1 MIGFYQENYRVSLWG
16 RPRMNTHYL
25 SGTRNARIGQE
36 KPVFG
41 RSAFI
46 ALSVVLFAFIVSS
59 VSCSSGSKAQGG
71 GQDQGS
77 QPVPQPA
84 PIAKSGPKPE
94 QNQKLSDLGINPARP
109 YAAKAIQIQYRADEN
124 LNRYED
130 KPHTLTLV
138 VYQVTDIKWF
148 NSNIKDAAGLTAL
161 LAAEK
166 PDQSVLAVDRFFIEP
181 GEVNQ
186 VELDRYENARWVGI
200 VAGYYDLT
208 PGQVTRS
215 YELPVL
221 IESKGTFFKTNQARM
236 GLLGM
241 NLYFGPSSIQEVP
254 SP

>member
-1 MIGFYQENYRVSLWG
+1 
-16 RPRMNTHYL
+16 MNAQYI
-25 SGTRNARIGQE
+25 SGADGTRARRETLI
-36 KPVFG
+36 F
-41 RSAFI
+41 RRLAFM
-46 ALSVVLFAFIVSS
+46 ALSVTLIVFAVSS
-59 VSCSSGSKAQGG
+59 LSCSSSDKAQGAK
-71 GQDQGS
+71 QDQGA
-77 QPVPQPA
+77 QKTPQPA

-94 QNQKLSDLGINPARP
+94 QNEKLASLGITPSRP
-109 YAAKAIQIQYRADEN
+109 YAEKAIQIHYRADDN

-130 KPHTLTLV
+130 KPHTLMLV

-148 NSNIKDAAGLTAL
+148 NNNIKDAAGLAIL

-166 PDQSVLAVDRFFIEP
+166 PDQSVLAADRFFIEP
-181 GEVNQ
+181 GDVNQ
-186 VELDRYENARWVGI
+186 IELDRYENVKWVGL

-215 YELPVL
+215 YEMPVTV
-221 IESKGTFFKTNQARM
+221 ETKGTFFKTNQARM

>member
-1 MIGFYQENYRVSLWG
+1 MGYG
-16 RPRMNTHYL
+16 HRMNAQDIPDAN
-25 SGTRNARIGQE
+25 SACIGQG
-36 KPVFG
+36 KAVVLRP
-41 RSAFI
+41 AFI
-46 ALSVVLFAFIVSS
+46 ALSVVLFAFTISS

-71 GQDQGS
+71 GQDGPS
-77 QPVPQPA
+77 QAAPQPA

-94 QNQKLSDLGINPARP
+94 QNQKLADLGLNPARP

-138 VYQVTDIKWF
+138 VYQLADIKWF
-148 NSNIKDAAGLTAL
+148 NNNIKDAAGLTTL
-161 LAAEK
+161 LGAEK
-166 PDQSVLAVDRFFIEP
+166 TDQSVLAVDRFFIEP
-181 GEVNQ
+181 GEVNE
-186 VELDRYENARWVGI
+186 VELDRYENAKWVGI

-221 IESKGTFFKTNQARM
+221 IETKGTFFKTNQARM
-236 GLLGM
+236 GALGM
-241 NLYFGPSSIQEVP
+241 NLYFGPGSIQEVP

>member
-1 MIGFYQENYRVSLWG
+1 MIGFYQVVYRVGLWG
-16 RPRMNTHYL
+16 RLRMNAHDTSGANHVRGRLQKAVFLRPAFLAL
-25 SGTRNARIGQE
+25 SIILA
-36 KPVFG
+36 
-41 RSAFI
+41 AFI
-46 ALSVVLFAFIVSS
+46 ASS
-59 VSCSSGSKAQGG
+59 LSCSSSNKAQSGS
-71 GQDQGS
+71 QDAGS
-77 QPVPQPA
+77 QPAPQPA
-84 PIAKSGPKPE
+84 PIAKSGPQPE
-94 QNQKLSDLGINPARP
+94 QNEKLANLGINPSRP

-130 KPHTLTLV
+130 KPHTLMLV
-138 VYQVTDIKWF
+138 VYQVTDMKWF
-148 NSNIKDAAGLTAL
+148 NSNIKDAAGLATL

-166 PDQSVLAVDRFFIEP
+166 PDQSVLSVDRFFIEP

-186 VELDRYENARWVGI
+186 VELDRYENAKWVSI

-215 YELPVL
+215 WELPVL
-221 IESKGTFFKTNQARM
+221 IETKGTFFKTNQARM

>member
-1 MIGFYQENYRVSLWG
+1 
-16 RPRMNTHYL
+16 MNTHYI
-25 SGTRNARIGQE
+25 SGTTGARNGHE
-36 KPVFG
+36 KPVFR

-46 ALSVVLFAFIVSS
+46 ALSVALFAFIISC

-77 QPVPQPA
+77 QPAPQPA

-94 QNQKLSDLGINPARP
+94 QNQKLADLGINPSRP
-109 YAAKAIQIQYRADEN
+109 YASKAIQIQYRADEN

-130 KPHTLTLV
+130 KPHTLMLV
-138 VYQVTDIKWF
+138 VYQVTDVKWF
-148 NSNIKDAAGLTAL
+148 NNNIKDAAGLTTL
-161 LAAEK
+161 LAADK

-181 GEVNQ
+181 GDVNQ
-186 VELDRYENARWVGI
+186 VELDRYENAKWVGI

-221 IESKGTFFKTNQARM
+221 IETKGTFFKTNKARM